1 MIYFNQ
7 IFFYREEAAHL
18 ASIQALYQGAC
29 DESQLSSSTSETIS
43 GGSTAVNSAISGQA
57 PTGTG
62 YGKPDQTGNAENSST
77 IDSPRRRR
85 TGLHTVMEKPP
96 EINAELVQEV
106 ECRMR
111 AQQQP
116 TPGATGGANP
126 SAPGPGGQPSKTPS
140 PNKHGSLRARRT
152 GLSTV
157 MEVKSSHAD
166 SLNPPLDRISP
177 LLRRSSDCN
186 SSADMSPCDMG
197 KLHTLIKALERLLG
211 WI

>member
-1 MIYFNQ
+1 
-7 IFFYREEAAHL
+7 
-18 ASIQALYQGAC
+18 
-29 DESQLSSSTSETIS
+29 
-43 GGSTAVNSAISGQA
+43 
-57 PTGTG
+57 
-62 YGKPDQTGNAENSST
+62 
-77 IDSPRRRR
+77 
-85 TGLHTVMEKPP
+85 MEKPP

-197 KLHTLIKALERLLG
+197 KLHTRDRPRFFDQVGQQTTNASIGNKKCFTK
-211 WI
+211 

>member
-1 MIYFNQ
+1 
-7 IFFYREEAAHL
+7 
-18 ASIQALYQGAC
+18 
-29 DESQLSSSTSETIS
+29 
-43 GGSTAVNSAISGQA
+43 
-57 PTGTG
+57 
-62 YGKPDQTGNAENSST
+62 
-77 IDSPRRRR
+77 
-85 TGLHTVMEKPP
+85 MEKPP

-197 KLHTLIKALERLLG
+197 KLHTYLNISSFVEFKRRWVLKRKTFG
-211 WI
+211 

>member
-1 MIYFNQ
+1 
-7 IFFYREEAAHL
+7 
-18 ASIQALYQGAC
+18 
-29 DESQLSSSTSETIS
+29 
-43 GGSTAVNSAISGQA
+43 
-57 PTGTG
+57 
-62 YGKPDQTGNAENSST
+62 
-77 IDSPRRRR
+77 
-85 TGLHTVMEKPP
+85 MEKPP

-197 KLHTLIKALERLLG
+197 KLLTLISVSVFL
-211 WI
+211 IQ